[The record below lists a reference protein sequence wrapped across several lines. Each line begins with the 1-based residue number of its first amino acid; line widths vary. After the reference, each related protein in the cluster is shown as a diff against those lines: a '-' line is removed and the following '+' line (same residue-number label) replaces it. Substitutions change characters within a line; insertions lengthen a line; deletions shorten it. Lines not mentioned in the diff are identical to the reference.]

1 MVYTQVSADQG
12 PLHYSLWIAKTQT
25 KTKRSGGR
33 SKTQS
38 KPVSRE
44 LSPSP
49 GRDRLLKFLS
59 LAQPPATHLLFR
71 LVSTGLRDDREFQQ
85 FIDMASR
92 VREKFLYAALEK
104 DARKCEIEALVKA
117 AETIKSKGFN
127 VV

>member
-1 MVYTQVSADQG
+1 M
-12 PLHYSLWIAKTQT
+12 
-25 KTKRSGGR
+25 
-33 SKTQS
+33 
-38 KPVSRE
+38 
-44 LSPSP
+44 
-49 GRDRLLKFLS
+49 KFLS

-117 AETIKSKGFN
+117 AETIKLNGFN